1 MLGAA
6 VDAVDPGAPGYF
18 GKLPGFADFVTRRLP
33 RAFVDPWDTWLQES
47 IVSARDRLGVEW
59 LDTYLTSPIWR
70 FALGAGVCGSAGWTG
85 LLMPSVDRVGRHF
98 PLTLAAELPA
108 DSGLLPVL
116 SQEGWFE
123 RLEELALSSLDEP
136 FDLAVFD
143 QQLQT
148 LALPASQSA
157 PLSKLRG
164 SQAEAM
170 SWCFELPSV
179 ASLGWSL
186 PAIVESVF
194 GSQLDRHTF
203 WWTSGSAKVKP
214 CLLTCRGLPH
224 TAGAAAFLDGNWG
237 RWGWASQ
244 L

>member
-6 VDAVDPGAPGYF
+6 LDAGNPAASPGYF

-33 RAFVDPWDTWLQES
+33 RSFVDPWDDWLQQC
-47 IVSARDRLGVEW
+47 ILSARDRLGVGW

-70 FALGAGVCGSAGWTG
+70 FAVGAGVCGTAGWTG

-98 PLTLAAELPA
+98 PLTLATELPTE
-108 DSGLLPVL
+108 SGLLSVL
-116 SQEGWFE
+116 AEDAWFD
-123 RLEELALSSLDEP
+123 RLEQLALTTLDEP

-143 QQLQT
+143 QELQA
-148 LALPASQSA
+148 LALQASGN
-157 PLSKLRG
+157 PLLSKLRG
-164 SQAEAM
+164 TEGV
-170 SWCFELPSV
+170 SWCFELPSI
-179 ASLGWSL
+179 AFLGQSL
-186 PAIVESVF
+186 PAILESLF
-194 GSQLDRHTF
+194 RGQLDRHTF

-224 TAGAAAFLDGNWG
+224 TASSAAFLDGNWS
-237 RWGWASQ
+237 RWGWAGQ